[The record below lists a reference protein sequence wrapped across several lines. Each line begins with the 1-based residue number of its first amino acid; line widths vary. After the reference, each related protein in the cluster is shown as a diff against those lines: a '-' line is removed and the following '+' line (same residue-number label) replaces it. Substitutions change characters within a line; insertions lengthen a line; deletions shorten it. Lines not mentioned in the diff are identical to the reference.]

1 MKELLDKLSSYN
13 IFNYLLPGT
22 VFVALAQRISDHT
35 FRYDNIVVELFAFYF
50 IGLVISRIGSL
61 IVEPILKRVRFVIF
75 ADYKDF
81 VHACEKDPKI
91 ETLSEQNNMFRTLTA
106 MFVALFGLRLFDL
119 AVWRLGVPKALSA
132 TLIFSALLIMF
143 VFAYRKQTNYVKRR
157 VEAAMKR

>member
-13 IFNYLLPGT
+13 LFNYLLPGT

-35 FRYDNIVVELFAFYF
+35 FRNDSIVVELFAFYF

-61 IVEPILKRVRFVIF
+61 IVEPILKRVKFVKF
-75 ADYKDF
+75 ADYRDF

-91 ETLSEQNNMFRTLTA
+91 EILSEQNNMLRTLAAT
-106 MFVALFGLRLFDL
+106 FVALFGLRVFDL
-119 AVWRLGVPKALSA
+119 TVSRLGVPKAWSA
-132 TLIFSALLIMF
+132 VVVFVALLVMF
-143 VFAYRKQTNYVKRR
+143 AFAYRKQTSYVKKR